1 MADNREFAEQIGTA
15 IVNLG
20 TNEALG
26 CMARVMCWVAVDHG
40 QPIQF
45 ECDLGVV
52 TIEPKQPP
60 PLQS

>member
-1 MADNREFAEQIGTA
+1 MADNKEFAEQITA
-15 IVNLG
+15 AMVTLG
-20 TNEALG
+20 TEEALS
-26 CMARVMCWVAVDHG
+26 CMARVMCWVAADQG

-52 TIEPKQPP
+52 TIEPKQQ

>member
-1 MADNREFAEQIGTA
+1 MVT
-15 IVNLG
+15 LG
-20 TNEALG
+20 TEEALS
-26 CMARVMCWVAVDHG
+26 CMARVMCWVAADQG

-52 TIEPKQPP
+52 TIEPKQQ

>member
-1 MADNREFAEQIGTA
+1 MADNREFAEQIGVA
-15 IVNLG
+15 VANLG

-26 CMARVMCWVAVDHG
+26 CMARVMCWVATGHG
-40 QPIQF
+40 QTIQF

-52 TIEPKQPP
+52 TIEPKQQ

>member
-1 MADNREFAEQIGTA
+1 MADNKEFAEQIAAA
-15 IVNLG
+15 IVALG
-20 TNEALG
+20 TEEALS
-26 CMARVMCWVAVDHG
+26 CMARVMCWVAADHG

-52 TIEPKQPP
+52 AIEPKQQ

>member
-1 MADNREFAEQIGTA
+1 MADNREFAEQIGVA
-15 IVNLG
+15 VASLG

-26 CMARVMCWVAVDHG
+26 CMARVMCWVASDHG
-40 QPIQF
+40 QTIQF

-52 TIEPKQPP
+52 TIEPKQQ

>member
-1 MADNREFAEQIGTA
+1 MADNREFAEQIGA
-15 IVNLG
+15 AVANLG

-26 CMARVMCWVAVDHG
+26 CMARVMCWVVSDHD
-40 QPIQF
+40 QTIQF

-52 TIEPKQPP
+52 TIESKQQ